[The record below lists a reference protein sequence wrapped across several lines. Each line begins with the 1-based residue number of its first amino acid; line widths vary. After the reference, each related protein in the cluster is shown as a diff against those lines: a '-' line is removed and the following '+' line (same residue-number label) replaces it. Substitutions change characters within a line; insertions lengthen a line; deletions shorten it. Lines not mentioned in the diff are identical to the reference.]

1 MGLLAAG
8 MIGGWFFERQVFNF
22 LEDVVRE
29 GIPANIPYEPI
40 IRTLPGAF
48 MLKMKM
54 AFYIGLFAT
63 IPFTVYQLWGFIAP
77 GLRPVE
83 RKPVKIV
90 APISVLLFFIGAG
103 LCWMILPMTVTW
115 FASFMADFPDAKLML
130 DAGSMVFLLVKMM
143 LAFGVGFQMPLVV
156 FFLAKLEIITP
167 DAMMKYWRH
176 AVVGV
181 IIAAAIITPGGNP
194 FVLAMMSL
202 PLIALFFISV
212 AAARW
217 TIRKRKDDD
226 ELNDLD

>member
-1 MGLLAAG
+1 
-8 MIGGWFFERQVFNF
+8 MIGGWIYSMRVFNY
-22 LEDVVRE
+22 LEDIVQNS
-29 GIPANIPYEPI
+29 IPADVPYQPVFT
-40 IRTLPGAF
+40 TLPGPF
-48 MLKMKM
+48 MLQMKM
-54 AFYIGLFAT
+54 AFYIGLFVT

-77 GLRPVE
+77 GLRPRE

-90 APISVLLFFIGAG
+90 APISAVLFFLGAG
-103 LCWMILPMTVTW
+103 LCWFILPATVAW
-115 FASFMADFPDAKLML
+115 FASFMGNFADTELML
-130 DAGSMVFLLVKMM
+130 EAGTMVFLLVKMM
-143 LAFGVGFQMPLVV
+143 LSFGVGFQMPLVV

-181 IIAAAIITPGGNP
+181 IIAAAVITPGGNP

-217 TIRKRKDDD
+217 TLRKRKDDD

>member
-1 MGLLAAG
+1 MS
-8 MIGGWFFERQVFNF
+8 F
-22 LEDVVRE
+22 L
-29 GIPANIPYEPI
+29 GN
-40 IRTLPGAF
+40 
-48 MLKMKM
+48 
-54 AFYIGLFAT
+54 
-63 IPFTVYQLWGFIAP
+63 
-77 GLRPVE
+77 
-83 RKPVKIV
+83 
-90 APISVLLFFIGAG
+90 
-103 LCWMILPMTVTW
+103 
-115 FASFMADFPDAKLML
+115 FPDTELML
-130 DAGSMVFLLVKMM
+130 EAGTMVFLLVKMM

-181 IIAAAIITPGGNP
+181 IVAAAVITPGGNP
-194 FVLAMMSL
+194 FVLAMMAL